1 MKNQPT
7 LETVAA
13 AFKQW
18 RETRQHFSVKTPAV
32 LREQAIALLQSYPAK
47 QVKGTLGLSATTLSA
62 WRQQTSEQPTSPPF
76 VALPRLTQLTP
87 APVPL
92 HITLQNS
99 QGVQLTI
106 TGTPTPEQLIAL
118 VQGLQCHAGD
128 AP

>member
-18 RETRQHFSVKTPAV
+18 RESRQKLSDRTPDT
-32 LREQAIALLQSYPAK
+32 LREQAIALLKFYPAK
-47 QVKGTLGLSATTLSA
+47 QVKNTLGLSATTLSA
-62 WRQQTSEQPTSPPF
+62 WRHQTSEQPTSPSF
-76 VALPRLTQLTP
+76 VALPRLTQLAP
-87 APVPL
+87 APVQL
-92 HITLQNS
+92 HITLQNP

-118 VQGLQCHAGD
+118 VQGLQCQMGVV
-128 AP
+128 P